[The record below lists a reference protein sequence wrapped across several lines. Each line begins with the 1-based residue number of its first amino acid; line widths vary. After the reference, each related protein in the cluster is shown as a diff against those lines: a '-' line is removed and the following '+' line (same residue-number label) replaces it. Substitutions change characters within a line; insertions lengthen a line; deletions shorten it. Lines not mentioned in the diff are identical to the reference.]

1 MRPAHTTDPSTPR
14 SHHHG
19 SGRFA
24 YSGVSMDTTEALD
37 LACWSARDLLV
48 LTTAL
53 RETAP
58 RDPLRALEN
67 AVLDL
72 VVEG

>member
-1 MRPAHTTDPSTPR
+1 
-14 SHHHG
+14 
-19 SGRFA
+19 
-24 YSGVSMDTTEALD
+24 MDTTTALD

-58 RDPLRALEN
+58 RDPLRALED

-72 VVEG
+72 VGDA

>member
-1 MRPAHTTDPSTPR
+1 
-14 SHHHG
+14 
-19 SGRFA
+19 
-24 YSGVSMDTTEALD
+24 MDTTEALD

-53 RETAP
+53 RETGP
-58 RDPLRALEN
+58 RDPLRALED

-72 VVEG
+72 VAEG